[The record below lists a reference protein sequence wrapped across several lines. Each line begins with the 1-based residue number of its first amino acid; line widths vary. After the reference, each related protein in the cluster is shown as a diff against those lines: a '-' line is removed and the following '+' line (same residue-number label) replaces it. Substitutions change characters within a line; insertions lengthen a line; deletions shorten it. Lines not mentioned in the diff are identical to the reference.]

1 MLKYAY
7 SVVEEK
13 LRKFFLSCEKFKR
26 IFLCA
31 KKRRGIMNN
40 GGQFEITDNEIK
52 YLNVN
57 DIYPNPYQPR
67 RYFDRQSLIELSES
81 IKLYGVMQ
89 PVSVRRLNEQRYE
102 LVAGERRLRASKMAG
117 LETIP
122 AIVVAISDQKSA
134 VLAMIENLQRKDL
147 NYLEEAEGYFN
158 LLKDY
163 SLTQEELAEK
173 IGKSQSAIAN
183 RLRLLRLSSAVK
195 KKLIEYHLT
204 ERHARA
210 LLAVENEA
218 DQLDIIERIANESLT
233 VKETEYVV
241 ERELTSKK
249 KSKKP
254 GGKLKVFIRDIRIFK
269 NTIKEAVEVM
279 KNSGVNAD
287 FLVTDYEGG
296 CDISIRVLY

>member
-1 MLKYAY
+1 
-7 SVVEEK
+7 
-13 LRKFFLSCEKFKR
+13 
-26 IFLCA
+26 
-31 KKRRGIMNN
+31 MNN